1 MKKPKRGEE
10 NQNIE
15 DWTDTANFD
24 QKKMSVQLYRRIK
37 HKNFQKAYVL
47 ETQYKLAFSGS
58 RDYCFLLLR

>member
-24 QKKMSVQLYRRIK
+24 QKKMSVQLYRRIR
-37 HKNFQKAYVL
+37 HKNFQKAL
-47 ETQYKLAFSGS
+47 NALLQKWQFLKSL
-58 RDYCFLLLR
+58 CFRNAI